1 MSKAIR
7 EVTLR
12 AFSIKSTKMSSDTD
26 EFFESI
32 KEKLNTTSAKERLMV
47 LNQDDDTAESDLIS
61 YFSLKDNNIFATM
74 MRIAPGADDRHIDN
88 ELMEKNSF
96 SVSEIRRTKN
106 NAAAL
111 YKNHYYICFNNNY
124 LVTNLPQTTTIKRI
138 ETYLNWLIDSHT
150 YEITPVV
157 SPYPDLKLSDLKTVV
172 FKNKD
177 LFHKKIS
184 HDPENIEDKIIDLK
198 NNFITNFFK
207 TICVDSDTLNDIDIN
222 QIISAELLLKLSK
235 PRKMSEE
242 EFQKTYGAIL
252 KPVSDSENIVFK
264 DNKGNR
270 ITGEDLL
277 KTKKVNIE
285 RTDQGFLQEPQLHIE
300 MAKFIDEL
308 ML

>member
-12 AFSIKSTKMSSDTD
+12 AFSIKSTKISSDTD

-32 KEKLNTTSAKERLMV
+32 KEKLKITSAKERLMV
-47 LNQDDDTAESDLIS
+47 LNQDDDTVESDLIS
-61 YFSLKDNNIFATM
+61 CFYLKDNNIFATM

-96 SVSEIRRTKN
+96 SVSEIRRTRN

-111 YKNHYYICFNNNY
+111 YKNHYYICFNNNC

-150 YEITPVV
+150 YEITPIVA
-157 SPYPDLKLSDLKTVV
+157 PYPDLKLSDLKTVV

-177 LFHKKIS
+177 PLQKRPS
-184 HDPENIEDKIIDLK
+184 HAPENTEDKIINLK

-207 TICVDSDTLNDIDIN
+207 IIVDGDSLNDIDIN